1 MNQTDSNFKKIIARV
16 QQRYCGCDS
25 KSIIDKKNGSTTQ
38 PACQIICEATTGFI
52 ESNGI
57 NLFYRRTYCLDPNV
71 NNPTLL
77 FLHGL
82 GASSANWT
90 CQQKFFCEQG
100 YTTIAF
106 DFRGFGR
113 SDKPTDPS
121 QYTLDIFINDIRNV
135 INHFDLVNPF
145 IIGHSLGGYL
155 ALRYALLYQNELSG
169 IATIGAFASLADAT
183 TDATNTIGQF
193 IFTEQNLSKFVGA
206 FLGFGFNE
214 ECNNIACL
222 KETSIK
228 IGLQENLQSL
238 QALLSQIIPDLTQN
252 LLNINIPVFIVQ
264 GTIDALT
271 NPRTG
276 NKIHNAIN
284 TNKTGAGNAS
294 LYEVRQKGH
303 FLFTTDV
310 PTFNTALIDF
320 LNPNVCHVCNIIE
333 P

>member
-1 MNQTDSNFKKIIARV
+1 MNQTDSNLKKFVARTI
-16 QQRYCGCDS
+16 QQKYCWYEPKNTGY
-25 KSIIDKKNGSTTQ
+25 KKN
-38 PACQIICEATTGFI
+38 ICSNQSSGNKICCDGTTGFI
-52 ESNGI
+52 DSGGVH
-57 NLFYRRTYCLDPNV
+57 LFYKITGGPDSNI
-71 NNPTLL
+71 NNTPLL

-100 YTTIAF
+100 YATIAF

-113 SDKPTDPS
+113 SDKPTDPA
-121 QYTLDIFINDIRNV
+121 QMTLDILINDIRNV
-135 INHFDLVNPF
+135 INHFGLIKPF
-145 IIGHSLGGYL
+145 IIGHSIGGYL
-155 ALRYALLYQNELSG
+155 ALRYALLFPNELSG
-169 IATIGAFASLADAT
+169 IATVGAFASLADAT
-183 TDATNTIGQF
+183 TETTNTIGQF
-193 IFTEQNLSKFVGA
+193 IFTEQNLGKFVDA

-238 QALLSQIIPDLTQN
+238 QALLSQIIPDLTPN
-252 LLNINIPVFIVQ
+252 LLNINIPVLIIQ

-276 NKIHNAIN
+276 NKIRDAIN
-284 TNKTGAGNAS
+284 TNKTGTGNAA

-310 PTFNTALIDF
+310 PTFNTALIDSA
-320 LNPNVCHVCNIIE
+320 
-333 P
+333 